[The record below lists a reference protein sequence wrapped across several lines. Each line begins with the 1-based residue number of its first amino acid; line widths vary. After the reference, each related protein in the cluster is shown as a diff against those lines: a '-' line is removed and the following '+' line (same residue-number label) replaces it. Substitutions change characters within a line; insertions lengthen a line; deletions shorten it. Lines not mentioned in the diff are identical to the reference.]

1 MSRSLRDGGAS
12 PLLVIKV
19 PLAIR
24 RRSGRKRIEVVTP
37 GGDPPTSG
45 EPERRSGRPDP
56 LAVAVAR
63 AHRWQELLDSG
74 RYPSISALTRDLNV
88 DFGYVSRLLQL
99 TLLAPDIIETILDGD
114 ASSGLSLDKLQWRLP
129 LLWSEQRALIDGPA
143 PRDRCGRRR
152 DGIAANADVRTARR
166 LVCDSRKSA

>member
-1 MSRSLRDGGAS
+1 MSRSLRDGGAR

-37 GGDPPTSG
+37 GGDPLAGG
-45 EPERRSGRPDP
+45 EPERRRGRPGP

-74 RYPSISALTRDLNV
+74 RYASISALTRDLKV

-99 TLLAPDIIETILDGD
+99 TLLAPDIIEAILDG
-114 ASSGLSLDKLQWRLP
+114 AAPSGLSIDKLQWRLP
-129 LLWSEQRALIDGPA
+129 LLWSEQRALIEGLA
-143 PRDRCGRRR
+143 PRGQRGERR
-152 DGIAANADVRTARR
+152 DGIAANADVQTARR
-166 LVCDSRKSA
+166 FVCDSRKSA